1 MTLIEKIDLIR
12 AIIAERLRISEHR
25 VGNHGDLKPQ
35 NILLGLKEDGRKWSG
50 RVQLCDFDSASNGDR
65 YSILKETL

>member
-1 MTLIEKIDLIR
+1 MRLIEKVDLIR
-12 AIIAERLRISEHR
+12 AIIAERWRIFEHR

-50 RVQLCDFDSASNGDR
+50 NVQLCDFGASSNGDR
-65 YSILKETL
+65 KSI